1 MPMLNPSTARKLT
14 LLAKSALRQARQPQ
28 PWGPFLRAGRITA
41 THVGR
46 ILHQLWLEVTGF
58 VFLVLAGIGGVAL
71 FREYTQYQGGKA
83 NPSRIVAAICFTV
96 MFAWFGVNSFWKTRK
111 KDKAL
116 NQKDAEVPQRLRG

>member
-1 MPMLNPSTARKLT
+1 MVNLSTARKLS
-14 LLAKSALRQARQPQ
+14 LLAKFGLRQAQQTRT
-28 PWGPFLRAGRITA
+28 WGAFLRAGRITA

-58 VFLVLAGIGGVAL
+58 VFLVLAGIGSLAL

-83 NPSRIVAAICFTV
+83 NPRRMVAAICFTV
-96 MFAWFGVNSFWKTRK
+96 MFAWFGVSSFWKTRK

-116 NQKDAEVPQRLRG
+116 NQKLP

>member
-1 MPMLNPSTARKLT
+1 MPMVNLSTARKLS
-14 LLAKSALRQARQPQ
+14 LLARLALRQAQQTRS
-28 PWGPFLRAGRITA
+28 WGAFLHAGRITA

-116 NQKDAEVPQRLRG
+116 NQKDAEVQRLR

>member
-1 MPMLNPSTARKLT
+1 MVNLSTARKLS
-14 LLAKSALRQARQPQ
+14 LLAKFGLRQAQQTRS
-28 PWGPFLRAGRITA
+28 WAAFLRAGRITA
-41 THVGR
+41 THIGR

-58 VFLVLAGIGGVAL
+58 VFLVLAGIGSLAL

-83 NPSRIVAAICFTV
+83 NPRRMVAAICFTV

-116 NQKDAEVPQRLRG
+116 SQKLPQRQP